1 MSYKYARIPFNAGLN
16 IVCGPNGSGKSS
28 ILQAI
33 AVALGQVYTERGKKL
48 SDLIR
53 WGEDT
58 ARVTLIFD
66 NKIRDKERLIPKFD
80 ADTFRLSR
88 YLNRDGNYWYETNFQ
103 TVTKSEV
110 TKILRKFG
118 INPANMLIIMHQHM
132 MVEFGVIT
140 PEKKLLMVEEAVG
153 LREYRNNV
161 LEAQQKLTQVLSEEE
176 SVETLIKNAEQTLD
190 YWKTEYERYQQRKE
204 LLLKKNYFE
213 RELIWAQ
220 LIRQEQAVEVWK
232 DRIQK
237 KEDVLDQKENEIKE
251 NEIVLQE
258 FQEKLNNVRQERN
271 KLYNTLLALE
281 REKTGFEETVSS
293 LRKILDSITTNYNTI
308 ANDFEEQATS
318 MELDEKDELLDATQ
332 DETLIETSSLEHEKT
347 EVGEGSDSNQMLE
360 KRLNELQTQVQ
371 LLKQE
376 ADKLENER
384 ALFNKLMKDKKEKEK
399 TAQRERERLNK
410 LSGVMDQISLTL
422 DALNEGKKQITLE
435 EAQRKSLDKEFSRF
449 IKRLPSA
456 ISVKSMDNPVEL
468 AREVS
473 LRLLSEVETRKT
485 VFERRTDIDSVIQ
498 TLSDEKQ
505 AAVTA
510 SQVCKS
516 EIAKFKKH
524 YGEVNHFLD
533 GMREKPQIRCDKCG
547 SLLASNQ
554 WVNHLEEIAEQR
566 NEAETKLKTF
576 QDELKK
582 IQQQLT
588 DKQKEQKQLLQEE
601 KMLELIRPMSIQAQQ
616 LYEDIKKAN
625 ETLNNHLVDYKRI
638 ITDLATAVDV
648 NEANRKIDSVIERR
662 AKEIQAEFRTLK
674 LDIPRLEATIS
685 TFDDLHI
692 KPQRERVENAQK
704 ASENYQTMLPKAIR
718 AFKRY
723 RTTIESQLQSSNK
736 IKLEL
741 EEKVSIAKTELDDI
755 EKKSTSISDINQD
768 ARAKKVLLEFQLKS
782 TKTEVSK
789 LTNELKRASRELE
802 QIQPQLESMGV
813 RVETDRRPVDI
824 SSDIKVT
831 NAHLALLKD
840 VSADVEKMY
849 LNYLNLFNELKE
861 KVNVVSE
868 NRQRVLQEVE
878 ERKNLWKNLLESL
891 LKDVNPIFKSF
902 LEKIGATGWVNIV
915 NTEDFEEAGLE
926 LTVGFGGAEP
936 HILDAQ
942 TQSGGE
948 RSSTTMAFLLAL
960 QKHIKSPFRAVD
972 EFDVHM
978 DPRNREIISQLLLM
992 EMEKEKENQ
1001 YLIITPGQLTAVRD
1015 DVHVITVQKVKDTS
1029 DIKVVSES
1037 LQAVENQMKIK

>member
-140 PEKKLLMVEEAVG
+140 PEKKLLMIEEAVG

-204 LLLKKNYFE
+204 LLLKKNYYE

-251 NEIVLQE
+251 NEVVLQE

-332 DETLIETSSLEHEKT
+332 DETLIETSRLEHEKT

-399 TAQRERERLNK
+399 TAQRERERLDK

-422 DALNEGKKQITLE
+422 DALNEGKKQIALE
-435 EAQRKSLDKEFSRF
+435 EVQRKSLDKEFSRF

-456 ISVKSMDNPVEL
+456 ISVKSMDNSVEL

-576 QDELKK
+576 QDELKE
-582 IQQQLT
+582 IQQQLS

-648 NEANRKIDSVIERR
+648 NEANQKIDSVIERR

-741 EEKVSIAKTELDDI
+741 EEKVSIAKTELDAI

-868 NRQRVLQEVE
+868 NRQRVLKEVE

-902 LEKIGATGWVNIV
+902 LEKIGATGWVNVV

-960 QKHIKSPFRAVD
+960 QRHIKSPFRAVD